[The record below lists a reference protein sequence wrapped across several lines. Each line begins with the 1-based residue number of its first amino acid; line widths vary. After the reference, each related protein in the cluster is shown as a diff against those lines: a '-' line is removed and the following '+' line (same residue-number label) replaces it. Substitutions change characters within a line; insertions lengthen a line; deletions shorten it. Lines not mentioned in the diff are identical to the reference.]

1 MSKVYTRSRGFSLYC
16 ACLRL
21 NKESLKHCIN
31 RLIYAVSF
39 WADSAKVPEALSSN
53 PACLRFRPSLWFSS
67 FFWCYITLGWL
78 TLLMLAHQNR
88 GRLSHPGSLLRM
100 LAPSSARECI
110 CSRAHG
116 FSHGPAAAQIDAP
129 PIHPRPFTASAKT
142 RHSEERGQRWE
153 KVLDLIYYG
162 DVRTGG
168 AQGSL
173 QSAAVRVF
181 SVWIDPTAAVSDH

>member
-1 MSKVYTRSRGFSLYC
+1 M
-16 ACLRL
+16 
-21 NKESLKHCIN
+21 
-31 RLIYAVSF
+31 SF

-100 LAPSSARECI
+100 LAPSSSRECI

-129 PIHPRPFTASAKT
+129 PIHPRPFTGSAKT
-142 RHSEERGQRWE
+142 QRGAWAELRESIRFSILWRCE
-153 KVLDLIYYG
+153 DWRIARESSICCCPRVLRMD
-162 DVRTGG
+162 
-168 AQGSL
+168 
-173 QSAAVRVF
+173 
-181 SVWIDPTAAVSDH
+181 